1 MKISFSGVWD
11 DTVRLLR
18 TNASLF
24 IAIAGAFLFLPS
36 LILGYVAPQP
46 TGGADGPDGA
56 ALANYFAE
64 NWELLLLVNVIGFV
78 GSLALLILALDA
90 SRPTVGGA
98 IRGAFVLLPT
108 YFLTGI
114 LSFILIG
121 IASIAFILP
130 GLYLIGRLAT
140 AGPVIVAENRRNPFD
155 AIGRSFAVTKGS
167 GWANLGLIL
176 IVVITFWVLSI
187 AATVVFGSIF
197 LLLDR
202 TAGIGGVSTLLL
214 LILQGIISATFNVV
228 LVLLLASLYRRLVQT
243 QPSTNGI

>member
-1 MKISFSGVWD
+1 MKVSFSGVWD

-18 TNASLF
+18 ANASLF

-46 TGGADGPDGA
+46 TGGAGGPDGA
-56 ALANYFAE
+56 ALANYFVE
-64 NWELLLLVNVIGFV
+64 NWKLLLLVNVIGFV
-78 GSLALLILALDA
+78 GSLALLILALDQ

-98 IRGAFVLLPT
+98 IRGALVLLPT
-108 YFLTGI
+108 YLLTGI
-114 LSFILIG
+114 LSFLLVG
-121 IASIAFILP
+121 IAMIAFILP

-155 AIGRSFAVTKGS
+155 AIGRSFAVTKGN

-176 IVVITFWVLSI
+176 IVVITFWVISL

-202 TAGIGGVSTLLL
+202 TAGIGGVGALLL
-214 LILQGIISATFNVV
+214 LILQGIIGATFNLV
-228 LVLLLASLYRRLVQT
+228 LVLLLASLYRRLVQP
-243 QPSTNGI
+243 QPSTSGI

>member
-18 TNASLF
+18 ANASLF
-24 IAIAGAFLFLPS
+24 IAVAGVFLFLPS

-46 TGGADGPDGA
+46 TGGAGSPDGT
-56 ALANYFAE
+56 ALANYFADH
-64 NWELLLLVNVIGFV
+64 WEWLLLVNVIGFV
-78 GSLALLILALDA
+78 GSLALLILALDQ

-108 YFLTGI
+108 YFLTG
-114 LSFILIG
+114 LFSFALIG
-121 IASIAFILP
+121 FASIFLILP
-130 GLYLIGRLAT
+130 GLYLFGRLAT

-155 AIGRSFAVTKGS
+155 AIGRSFAITKGN

-176 IVVITFWVLSI
+176 IVVITFWVLSM

-197 LLLDR
+197 LLLVR
-202 TAGIGGVSTLLL
+202 TAGIGGVGALLL
-214 LILQGIISATFNVV
+214 LILQGLIGATFNVV
-228 LVLLLASLYRRLVQT
+228 LILLLASLYRRLVQA
-243 QPSTNGI
+243 QPSTSGI

>member
-18 TNASLF
+18 ANASLF

-46 TGGADGPDGA
+46 TGGAGGPDGA

-64 NWELLLLVNVIGFV
+64 NWELFLLVNVIGFV
-78 GSLALLILALDA
+78 GSLALLILALDQG
-90 SRPTVGGA
+90 RPTVGGA
-98 IRGAFVLLPT
+98 IRGALVLLPT

-121 IASIAFILP
+121 IASLAFILP

-155 AIGRSFAVTKGS
+155 AIGRSFAVTKGN

-176 IVVITFWVLSI
+176 IVVITFWVLSM

-202 TAGIGGVSTLLL
+202 TAGIGGVGALLL
-214 LILQGIISATFNVV
+214 LILQGIIGATFNVV
-228 LVLLLASLYRRLVQT
+228 LVLLLASLYRRLVQA
-243 QPSTNGI
+243 QPSTSGI

>member
-18 TNASLF
+18 ANASLF
-24 IAIAGAFLFLPS
+24 IAIAGVFLFLPS

-46 TGGADGPDGA
+46 TGGAGGPDGA

-64 NWELLLLVNVIGFV
+64 NWKLLLLVNVIGFV
-78 GSLALLILALDA
+78 GSLTLLILALDQ

-98 IRGAFVLLPT
+98 IRGALVLLPT

-114 LSFILIG
+114 LSFLLIV
-121 IASIAFILP
+121 IALLAFILP

-140 AGPVIVAENRRNPFD
+140 AGPVIVAENRRNPLD
-155 AIGRSFAVTKGS
+155 AIGRSFAITKGN

-176 IVVITFWVLSI
+176 IVIITFWVMSL

-202 TAGIGGVSTLLL
+202 TAGIGGVGALLL
-214 LILQGIISATFNVV
+214 LILQGIISATFNAV
-228 LVLLLASLYRRLVQT
+228 LALLLASLYQRLVQS
-243 QPSTNGI
+243 QSSTSGI

>member
-11 DTVRLLR
+11 DTIRLLR
-18 TNASLF
+18 ANTSLF
-24 IAIAGAFLFLPS
+24 IAVAGVFLFLPS

-46 TGGADGPDGA
+46 TGGAGGPDGA
-56 ALANYFAE
+56 ALVAYFLD
-64 NWELLLLVNVIGFV
+64 NWLLILIVNLIGLV
-78 GSLALLILALDA
+78 GSLALLILALDEA
-90 SRPTVGGA
+90 RPTVGGA
-98 IRGAFVLLPT
+98 IGGALVLLPT

-114 LSFILIG
+114 LSFALIG
-121 IASIAFILP
+121 FALIFLILP

-155 AIGRSFAVTKGS
+155 AIGRSFAVTKGN

-176 IVVITFWVLSI
+176 IVVITFWVLNV

-202 TAGIGGVSTLLL
+202 TAGIGGVGALLL
-214 LILQGIISATFNVV
+214 LILQAIIGATFNVV
-228 LVLLLASLYRRLVQT
+228 LVLLVASLYRRLVQA
-243 QPSTNGI
+243 QPSTSGI